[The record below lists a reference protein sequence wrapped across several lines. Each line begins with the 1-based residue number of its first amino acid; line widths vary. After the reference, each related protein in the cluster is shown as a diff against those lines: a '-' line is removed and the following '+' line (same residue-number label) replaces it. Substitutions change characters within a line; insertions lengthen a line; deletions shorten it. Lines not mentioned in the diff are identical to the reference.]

1 MKAYKP
7 TPAITKLLARFD
19 AELLELLRED
29 LKNYRAKTQFMSNN
43 KQVAAQQTLS
53 AAWSTYIYI
62 YLSSTNITYE
72 NVEPCKSRAL
82 FFCDV
87 PDAGLILC

>member
-19 AELLELLRED
+19 AELLELLSAD
-29 LKNYRAKTQFMSNN
+29 LKNYRAKTQFISNN

-72 NVEPCKSRAL
+72 NVEPCKKQGSIFL
-82 FFCDV
+82 LY
-87 PDAGLILC
+87 AGCRLLLC

>member
-7 TPAITKLLARFD
+7 TSAITKLLARFD

-53 AAWSTYIYI
+53 AA
-62 YLSSTNITYE
+62 
-72 NVEPCKSRAL
+72 
-82 FFCDV
+82 
-87 PDAGLILC
+87 

>member
-29 LKNYRAKTQFMSNN
+29 LKNYRDKTQFMSNN

-53 AAWSTYIYI
+53 AAWSIYIYI

-72 NVEPCKSRAL
+72 NVEPCNKPGSIFL
-82 FFCDV
+82 PK
-87 PDAGLILC
+87 PDAGLMLC